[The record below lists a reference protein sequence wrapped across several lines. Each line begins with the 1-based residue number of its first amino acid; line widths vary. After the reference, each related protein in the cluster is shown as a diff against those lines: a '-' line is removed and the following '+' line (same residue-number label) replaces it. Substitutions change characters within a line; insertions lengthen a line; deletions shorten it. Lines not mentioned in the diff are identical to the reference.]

1 MDDFFKR
8 YKHYETFPI
17 EQLKHIP
24 EISFYNHNY
33 YIANHSCNNS
43 SDLLYVETDEYS
55 EISEFYHVDGTRIIH
70 IGFAYSS
77 DKYITLQ
84 QEELS

>member
-55 EISEFYHVDGTRIIH
+55 EISEFTMWMVHVLFILVLL
-70 IGFAYSS
+70 
-77 DKYITLQ
+77 TL
-84 QEELS
+84 LINI